1 MLPSLQNKWCWGFF
15 YIIISLYTFI
25 SSLGKHQ
32 LKFKKK
38 PKAFLHNRV
47 CCVLKCMR
55 GNTMVS
61 NGELYTCIVFK
72 PYIFLFAIC
81 LSVQLLSLQFLWSLS
96 LSLSLFLSTVLGNKI
111 HITAHVS
118 ETLSRSFAR
127 QTCNISLFFL

>member
-1 MLPSLQNKWCWGFF
+1 MMLRIFLNYNFLVYF
-15 YIIISLYTFI
+15 Y

-72 PYIFLFAIC
+72 HYIFLFAIC
-81 LSVQLLSLQFLWSLS
+81 LSVQLLSLQFLWYLS
-96 LSLSLFLSTVLGNKI
+96 LSLSHSLSLSFSLSPSTVLANKI
-111 HITAHVS
+111 HITAHLS